1 LSVETGHRKR
11 KNKTKKTFK
20 FGDSPDATPENYH
33 DDNIR
38 RKDLIENDGE
48 YQRLTHLNQ
57 PLERI
62 NEPKNS
68 KISWKHF
75 GDLVERCEVLLF
87 LHCNSI
93 WTIRETYLQR
103 QSTQTYYE
111 ESSLHRDYCTYT
123 NELNPQRYQQILA
136 IHGQR

>member
-1 LSVETGHRKR
+1 MTVETGHRKR
-11 KNKTKKTFK
+11 KNKIKKTFK

-62 NEPKNS
+62 NE
-68 KISWKHF
+68 
-75 GDLVERCEVLLF
+75 G
-87 LHCNSI
+87 
-93 WTIRETYLQR
+93 Q
-103 QSTQTYYE
+103 E
-111 ESSLHRDYCTYT
+111 EPRTAS
-123 NELNPQRYQQILA
+123 
-136 IHGQR
+136 

>member
-1 LSVETGHRKR
+1 MSVETGHRKR

-93 WTIRETYLQR
+93 WTIRETYLQG

-111 ESSLHRDYCTYT
+111 KSSLHRDYCTYT